1 MPNPFRAHRTPRD
14 VCCQAQVD
22 VVSRDEGDD
31 RVNVLDGNADV
42 ARGGDGNDSVAADR
56 KGVDLLE
63 GFESVQLA
71 KAPKVAIKG
80 GTIKVSKGRAAIRV
94 ERRFAAPHAGALGA
108 VPSGS

>member
-1 MPNPFRAHRTPRD
+1 

-71 KAPKVAIKG
+71 SPRR
-80 GTIKVSKGRAAIRV
+80 SPSRAARSRSARAA
-94 ERRFAAPHAGALGA
+94 RR
-108 VPSGS
+108 SG